1 MSSVSVVESK
11 GNGSRDVVDLDRMLR
26 ITRET
31 QWSVHQFD
39 WDRPLEGADDLS
51 SRERKELGLMLVFTA
66 GLEYQAAE
74 IFRLCARY
82 VGDSRAKQI
91 YEYFYVDEM
100 RHARSE
106 IAMAKR
112 LGVSWQDMPLL
123 TRLNFRAIRHIWQS
137 QSRFLHEVTASQIV
151 LFEIGL
157 DGLLIPLLKE
167 KVKDSLQDEVFRRID
182 VDESHHLA
190 MDYWLLDRKGKKSE
204 KADLKFGISDLMEL
218 AIVAPLAPLG
228 LWAIAR
234 ATRHMQAEMFQPE
247 RIRIYWDRVK
257 SVPSKAP
264 HAMDYGVFRR
274 GLRGQKVFM
283 NFLRWAAANKKQR
296 GYK

>member
-1 MSSVSVVESK
+1 MSSVSVLESK
-11 GNGSRDVVDLDRMLR
+11 GNGGRDVVDLERMLR

-51 SRERKELGLMLVFTA
+51 PQERKELGLMLVFTA

-74 IFRLCARY
+74 IFGLCARY
-82 VGDSRAKQI
+82 VEDARAKQI

-106 IAMAKR
+106 IAMARR
-112 LGVSWQDMPLL
+112 LGVRWQDMPLL
-123 TRLNFRAIRHIWQS
+123 TRLNFRAMRRIWQS

-190 MDYWLLDRKGKKSE
+190 MDYWLLDRKGKKAE

-228 LWAIAR
+228 LWAVSR
-234 ATRHMQAEMFQPE
+234 ATRHIQAEMSQPE

-264 HAMDYGVFRR
+264 HAMDYGVFRQ
-274 GLRGQKVFM
+274 GLQGQKVFM
-283 NFLRWAAANKKQR
+283 NFLRWAATNKKQR

>member
-1 MSSVSVVESK
+1 MSSAVQRTEGS
-11 GNGSRDVVDLDRMLR
+11 SRDVVDLDRMLR

-39 WDRPLEGADDLS
+39 WDRPLEGADGLS
-51 SRERKELGLMLVFTA
+51 PRERKELGLMLVFTA

-74 IFRLCARY
+74 IFRLCSRY
-82 VGDSRAKQI
+82 VQDARAKQI
-91 YEYFYVDEM
+91 YEYFYIDEM

-123 TRLNFRAIRHIWQS
+123 TRLNFRAMRHIWQS

-167 KVKDSLQDEVFRRID
+167 KIKDSLQEEVFRRID

-190 MDYWLLDRKGKKSE
+190 MDYWLLDRKGKRAEKSI
-204 KADLKFGISDLMEL
+204 LKFRLLDLVVL
-218 AIVAPLAPLG
+218 ARVAPLAPLG
-228 LWAIAR
+228 LWAISR
-234 ATRHMQAEMFQPE
+234 ATRHMQREMGKPG
-247 RIRIYWDRVK
+247 RIKVYWDRVHA
-257 SVPSKAP
+257 VPSKAP
-264 HAMDYGVFRR
+264 HALDHSVYRK
-274 GLRGQKVFM
+274 GLDGQKLFM
-283 NFLRWAAANKKQR
+283 NFLRIAASGTKSEMA
-296 GYK
+296 G

>member
-11 GNGSRDVVDLDRMLR
+11 EDGGRDVVDLDRMLR

-51 SRERKELGLMLVFTA
+51 SQERKELGLMLVFTA

-82 VGDSRAKQI
+82 VEDARAKQI

-112 LGVSWQDMPLL
+112 LGVRWQDMPLL
-123 TRLNFRAIRHIWQS
+123 TRLNFRAMRGIWRS

-190 MDYWLLDRKGKKSE
+190 MDYWLLDRKGKKAE
-204 KADLKFGISDLMEL
+204 KADLKFSISDLVEL

-228 LWAIAR
+228 LWAVSR
-234 ATRHMQAEMFQPE
+234 ATRHMQAEMSQPE
-247 RIRIYWDRVK
+247 RIRVYWDRVK

-264 HAMDYGVFRR
+264 HAMDYGVFRQ
-274 GLRGQKVFM
+274 GLQGQKVFM
-283 NFLRWAAANKKQR
+283 NFLRWAATNKKRR
-296 GYK
+296 G